1 MFKYEY
7 EFNEKI
13 NAILINPYLS
23 ENDFYIN
30 TNLIKKYNIKNVSTT
45 LNYIRY
51 LKKDLENHDVKINI
65 LISYPL
71 SDSPSFVLNKL
82 VDYAKEEGAN
92 SIEYLPKFFYLS
104 KNEDDKFARDI
115 EILLKGELPITL
127 IFNKERLKEET
138 FIKALDISLELG
150 INIFQFGDG
159 FSSTLNPIEIK
170 EINKKIGSK
179 NLIKI
184 VGKVKS
190 LQKTIE
196 LFDAGADSIGTSFFH
211 DVFKD
216 IKLI

>member
-51 LKKDLENHDVKINI
+51 LKKDLENNDVKINI

-71 SDSPSFVLNKL
+71 GDSPNFLLNKL
-82 VDYAKEEGAN
+82 VDFAKEEGAN
-92 SIEYLPKFFYLS
+92 AIEYLPKFFYLS
-104 KNEDDKFARDI
+104 KNEEDKFARDI
-115 EILLKGELPITL
+115 EILLKGELPLTL

-196 LFDAGADSIGTSFFH
+196 LLDAGADSIGTSFFH

>member
-1 MFKYEY
+1 MFKCEY
-7 EFNEKI
+7 ELNEKI

-51 LKKDLENHDVKINI
+51 LKKDLENNDVKINI

-71 SDSPSFVLNKL
+71 GDSPNFLLNKL
-82 VDYAKEEGAN
+82 VDFAKEEGAN
-92 SIEYLPKFFYLS
+92 AIEYLPKFFYLS
-104 KNEDDKFARDI
+104 KNEEDKFARDI
-115 EILLKGELPITL
+115 EILLKGELPLTL
-127 IFNKERLKEET
+127 IFNKERLKKET

-159 FSSTLNPIEIK
+159 FSSTLNPIEIQ

-196 LFDAGADSIGTSFFH
+196 LLDAGADSIGTSFFH